1 MADKGGAPPYRMIS
15 IIVSQG
21 CELARWLL
29 QWTGLPFEE
38 ELHAPLLHVLATL
51 RVGGGVEAP
60 VMVTS
65 DGVWTTL
72 MGIMQPID
80 VRAPAGRKIF
90 GEHEAER
97 LANEAFLQQVMPIL
111 GDPLRRYVYHKV
123 LPDKRVMYPL
133 ASYGAPAWER
143 AFVYWLYPLWRWL
156 LGRALGDTPAQ
167 LAEAPKLIEQGLDL
181 VDAEIARR
189 GTPFLSGDAPG
200 GVDRVISAV
209 MSPILFPPEY
219 GGKLPSLEDVPQ
231 TLRDFILRARER
243 PAGRLGMATYA
254 LVRTADAERR
264 A

>member
-1 MADKGGAPPYRMIS
+1 VIS
-15 IIVSQG
+15 IVVSQG
-21 CELARWLL
+21 CELTRWLL
-29 QWTGLPFEE
+29 QWTALPFEE
-38 ELHAPLLHVLATL
+38 QFHAPLLHILATL

-60 VMVTS
+60 VVVTP

-80 VRAPAGRKIF
+80 ARAPPGRKIF
-90 GEHEAER
+90 GETEADR
-97 LANEAFLQQVMPIL
+97 LANQAFLQQVMPIL
-111 GDPLRRYVYHKV
+111 GNPLRRHVYHQV

-143 AFVYWLYPLWRWL
+143 GFVYGLYPLWRWL
-156 LGRALGDTPAQ
+156 LSRALGDTPEQ
-167 LAEAPKLIEQGLDL
+167 LQQAPQMIEQGLAL

-189 GTPFLSGDAPG
+189 GTPFLSGASPG
-200 GVDRVISAV
+200 GVDRAISAL

-219 GGKLPSLEDVPQ
+219 GGKLPSLDDVPKV
-231 TLRDFILRARER
+231 LRDFILAARDR

-254 LVRTADAERR
+254 LVRKADAEGR